1 MVEGVHHV
9 ALEVD
14 DLASAIGFY
23 GELGFQALPRPES
36 LGSNGVW
43 LGIGGFELHLVEV
56 DAMTA
61 SASNHVALRVTD
73 NAAVVAALRE
83 RGIDVSDPFDIGA
96 GIQSFL
102 RDPSG
107 NLVELNQP
115 TS

>member
-14 DLASAIGFY
+14 DLAAAVGFY
-23 GELGFQALPRPES
+23 GVLGFRVLPRPES

-43 LGIGGFELHLVEV
+43 LGAGGLELHLIEV
-56 DAMTA
+56 DAVGPI
-61 SASNHVALRVTD
+61 ASNHVALRVAD

-83 RGIDVSDPFDIGA
+83 AGIEVSDPFDIGA

-102 RDPSG
+102 HDPAG
-107 NLVELNQP
+107 NLIELNQP
-115 TS
+115 TT